1 MDAVINPI
9 SNGKGLVMTFQSSIY
24 TLKCQT
30 NAGKENKQEG
40 QCAQSKGQFLS
51 MWLYQD
57 LFTKFLFNIANSPWQ
72 NLQNEACYVPVL

>member
-51 MWLYQD
+51 FVALSRFVYQI
-57 LFTKFLFNIANSPWQ
+57 LI
-72 NLQNEACYVPVL
+72 